1 VKGEESQVPH
11 STAGSLTK
19 EARGSTTGATNGESE
34 TLEAA
39 FLGMWS
45 VLTPHPSVP
54 GSLGELQQ
62 YSEDSVK
69 TRHVLTGGSSSL
81 TDSEFS
87 ISFAVLFSCG
97 DSFLV
102 SEWITDSERRFQ
114 NIHFPPLEET
124 LLCFYMQNIKNKQRN
139 WLANVL
145 PDPITLAGVEDNSP
159 GSGSQWTVFSS

>member
-1 VKGEESQVPH
+1 MKGEESQVPH
-11 STAGSLTK
+11 STAGSLTN

-114 NIHFPPLEET
+114 NIHVSSSGKDFALFPDA
-124 LLCFYMQNIKNKQRN
+124 NNKKQTKK
-139 WLANVL
+139 LAGNVL
-145 PDPITLAGVEDNSP
+145 PDPITLAGVEDNFP